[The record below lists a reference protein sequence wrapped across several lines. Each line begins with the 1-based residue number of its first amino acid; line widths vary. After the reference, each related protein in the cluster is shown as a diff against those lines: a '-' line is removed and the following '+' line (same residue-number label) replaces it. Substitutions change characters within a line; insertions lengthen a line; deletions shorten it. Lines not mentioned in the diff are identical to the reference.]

1 MRNLMGFYFR
11 DEDRGEEEVIYLQA
25 EGDRLEEAALQC
37 DEYMDAYATVIEEG
51 EQYGVLDQFS
61 INPEIE
67 IISLDS
73 YEIQGEDRQKVI
85 ALATAWLNGLGLT
98 VTKVAVPDW
107 AITDG

>member
-11 DEDRGEEEVIYLQA
+11 DDLGEEEVIYLHA

-37 DEYMDAYATVIEEG
+37 DGFMDDYANVIEEG

-61 INPEIE
+61 INPETE

-73 YEIQGEDRQKVI
+73 YEIQGEDRQKVV
-85 ALATAWLNGLGLT
+85 ALATAWLEGLGLT
-98 VTKVAVPDW
+98 VTRVEMPKW
-107 AITDG
+107 AMADG